1 MTALQTRSEWIVIY
15 MSCSAVVLPVGA
27 CKVPWMSE
35 ETNVGGLLSSGSE
48 VQKHCMW
55 VDSILISQG
64 RPEEK
69 ENTRKNSVQSKE
81 QHNVQQLIEDSVL
94 FISMHALCS

>member
-1 MTALQTRSEWIVIY
+1 M
-15 MSCSAVVLPVGA
+15 
-27 CKVPWMSE
+27 PWMSE

-48 VQKHCMW
+48 VVYIYSIGLSEEKRCMW
-55 VDSILISQG
+55 VDSVLISQG

-69 ENTRKNSVQSKE
+69 ENSRKNGVQSKE